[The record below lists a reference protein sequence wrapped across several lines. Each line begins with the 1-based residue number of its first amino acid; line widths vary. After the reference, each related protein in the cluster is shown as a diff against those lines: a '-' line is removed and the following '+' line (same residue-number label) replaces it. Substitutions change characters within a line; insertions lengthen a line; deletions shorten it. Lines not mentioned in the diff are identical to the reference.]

1 MEIQIILNKRD
12 VSNEKWYD
20 IASLNNAYQVS
31 NHGRIKRKQYIQ
43 TYKKSNPEK
52 GRPPYSICHR
62 RYNERIITP
71 KIRCGELSITLEGEN
86 YFIKD
91 LINKYVK

>member
-1 MEIQIILNKRD
+1 MEIQIILNNG
-12 VSNEKWYD
+12 VSNEEWFD
-20 IASLNNAYQVS
+20 IVSLDNAYQVS
-31 NHGRIKRKQYIQ
+31 NLGRVKKKQYIQ
-43 TYKKSNPEK
+43 TYKKSNPES

-71 KIRCGELSITLEGEN
+71 KIYSGELSVILEGKN

-91 LINKYVK
+91 LIKKYVK

>member
-1 MEIQIILNKRD
+1 MEIQIILNNG
-12 VSNEKWYD
+12 VSNEEWFD
-20 IASLNNAYQVS
+20 IASLDNAYQVS
-31 NHGRIKRKQYIQ
+31 NLGRVKRKQYIQ
-43 TYKKSNPEK
+43 TYKKHNPEK